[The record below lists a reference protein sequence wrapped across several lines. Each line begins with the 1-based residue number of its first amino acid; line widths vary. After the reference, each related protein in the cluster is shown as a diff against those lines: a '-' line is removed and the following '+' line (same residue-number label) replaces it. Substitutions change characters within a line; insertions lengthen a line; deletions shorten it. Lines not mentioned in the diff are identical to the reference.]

1 MGLTQIAEYCTKF
14 AKAYG
19 KNVTKIIETK
29 GVNKRVNSSLSK
41 ELRYVPLAEDTVKFN
56 ECLRVPTAEKLET
69 ILKEQGLHKNLLCV
83 EEPFI
88 KDNNSLFLEELVKR
102 FPLKTGEKENL
113 RVHELMLYLED
124 INHSGYPNKKEF
136 LEKFLRDVK
145 EVESLLDIDGQQMF
159 SGKGLW
165 SMLTRRT
172 VLQAKYNN
180 PERYQEIMDLYK
192 LQKEGKVSKYV
203 LKRLLPESHF
213 HKLPKSDMQ
222 KLLRGENYYPKLT
235 ELSEEAISKLET
247 GEAFSV
253 GKEMFVKTSD
263 GYEKLKMDTDM
274 YEKLF
279 PAIERYALAQGD
291 IGNCHLMA
299 AMDSILKN
307 PEGRIEFYK
316 LFEQVGKNKVKCT
329 LHDPD
334 YKKMGIVYDLD
345 DLSMIKE
352 VDCKGASLGHTLIEY
367 TYAKNM
373 YDFAMQKESVSYFIK
388 QALVKRTFCGQEPR
402 RINGEGG
409 DAETVAD
416 HIRRLIGWETN
427 TLYKHSK
434 DLVSKAINEQKGISV
449 ANCTMRNPKKGIE
462 KSHFYNSGDLR
473 NGTLINPWNTMEE
486 IPYNPFD
493 LKNDITY
500 VI

>member
-1 MGLTQIAEYCTKF
+1 MGLTRIAEYCSKY

-19 KNVTKIIETK
+19 KNVTKIIETRPAVK
-29 GVNKRVNSSLSK
+29 T
-41 ELRYVPLAEDTVKFN
+41 ELAGLKYTPLAEDAVKLS
-56 ECLRVPTAEKLET
+56 ECLRVPTQEKLET
-69 ILKEQGLHKNLLCV
+69 ILKEQGLYKNLLCV

-88 KDNNSLFLEELVKR
+88 KDNNSLFIEELVRR
-102 FPLKTGEKENL
+102 FPLKAGEKENL

-136 LEKFLRDVK
+136 LEKFLQDVK
-145 EVESLLDIDGQQMF
+145 EVESLLDRDGKQMF
-159 SGKGLW
+159 SGMNLW

-192 LQKEGKVSKYV
+192 LHMEGKVSKYV
-203 LKRLLPESHF
+203 LKRLFPDAHF

-222 KLLRGENYYPKLT
+222 KLLRGENYYPKLA
-235 ELSEEAISKLET
+235 ELSEEAISKLEI

-253 GKEMFVKTSD
+253 GKEMFVKTVN
-263 GYEKLKMDTDM
+263 GYEKLKMDSEM

-334 YKKMGIVYDLD
+334 YKKLAIIYDLD

-352 VDCKGASLGHTLIEY
+352 VDCKGGSLGHTLIEY

-373 YDFAMQKESVSYFIK
+373 YDYAMQKDSVSYFIK
-388 QALVKRTFCGQEPR
+388 NALAERTYGGLELR

-409 DAETVAD
+409 DAETVSD
-416 HIRRLIGWETN
+416 HIKRLIGWRTETKYECN
-427 TLYKHSK
+427 DSTIQEVLK
-434 DLVSKAINEQKGISV
+434 EQKGISV
-449 ANCTMRNPKKGIE
+449 ANCTTRIPNKGIE

-473 NGTLINPWNTMEE
+473 NGTLVNPWNTMEE

-493 LKNDITY
+493 LQKDITY
-500 VI
+500 VV